1 MNFCNSWGSVQTRGG
16 SSLRIDCLPNVP
28 CLFLR
33 LSGWVIQLYLD
44 RSFGYPKGSGMKI
57 ICRCCKGLFEPRANV
72 RNQRY
77 CSLPE
82 CQKARHLAWRPKEG
96 VQTEEQI
103 AAKKAAQKLWRE
115 KNPDYWKRYRK
126 EHLSNGTIKPKNID
140 LSPLICRS
148 GRWP

>member
-1 MNFCNSWGSVQTRGG
+1 
-16 SSLRIDCLPNVP
+16 
-28 CLFLR
+28 
-33 LSGWVIQLYLD
+33 
-44 RSFGYPKGSGMKI
+44 MKI

-96 VQTEEQI
+96 AQTEEKL
-103 AAKKAAQKLWRE
+103 AAKKAAQKLWRD

-126 EHLSNGTIKPKNID
+126 DHPESSDNKSKNRTLKRSESAHIQLKNGFFELKVVRQNRSVKSGVYLVELRLLKD
-140 LSPLICRS
+140 LK
-148 GRWP
+148 GVV

>member
-1 MNFCNSWGSVQTRGG
+1 
-16 SSLRIDCLPNVP
+16 
-28 CLFLR
+28 
-33 LSGWVIQLYLD
+33 
-44 RSFGYPKGSGMKI
+44 MKI

-96 VQTEEQI
+96 VQTEEKI

-126 EHLSNGTIKPKNID
+126 DHSSSGIRKSKNID
-140 LSPLICRS
+140 LKRMEPAQIQLQNGFFELKVVRQNRS
-148 GRWP
+148 VKSGVYLVELRLLKDLKGVV